1 MNKPKKF
8 DDFIYAILEEA
19 RRYSLIEVMKY
30 WDIDEKELNECLD
43 WLDELQKIKEVNNEI
58 I

>member
-1 MNKPKKF
+1 MNKPKRF
-8 DDFIYAILEEA
+8 DDFIDAILEEA

-43 WLDELQKIKEVNNEI
+43 WLDELQKIKEV
-58 I
+58 